1 MKQKI
6 IGEKELLRIIKNLKT
21 RGKRIV
27 FTNGCFDLLHIGHI
41 RYLEKARTLGDI
53 LVVGVNSDSSV
64 RILKGPKRPILPV
77 KERAEIL
84 SGLGCVDYITI
95 FNEQDPL
102 KLITSLHPHVLVKGG
117 DWTKEQIVGGDVVER
132 SGGKVVIIPF
142 VKGTSTSNL
151 IGTILK
157 KYEKRGKDLY
167 PSGNASPASHQRYCR
182 FPLYGSPS
190 FCQSGKINQ
199 ILRRSPFER
208 PLDFL
213 SGSEENHGRR
223 PFP

>member
-6 IGEKELLRIIKNLKT
+6 IGEKGLLRIIKNLKT

-64 RILKGPKRPILPV
+64 RILKGPKRPILPA

-132 SGGKVVIIPF
+132 SGGKVVIISF

-157 KYEKRGKDLY
+157 KYEKR
-167 PSGNASPASHQRYCR
+167 N
-182 FPLYGSPS
+182 
-190 FCQSGKINQ
+190 
-199 ILRRSPFER
+199 
-208 PLDFL
+208 
-213 SGSEENHGRR
+213 
-223 PFP
+223 